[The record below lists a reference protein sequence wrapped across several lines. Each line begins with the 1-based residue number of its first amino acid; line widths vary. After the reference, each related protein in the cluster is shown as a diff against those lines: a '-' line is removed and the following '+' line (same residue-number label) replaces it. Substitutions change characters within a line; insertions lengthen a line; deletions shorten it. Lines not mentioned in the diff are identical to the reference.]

1 MGWKSFFKAVAPVV
15 AVVAAFVAPTL
26 ATSIGTSMGLAG
38 TAAAAAG
45 GAVIGGGTAALSGG
59 NVLKGALTGGIGGA
73 VSSGLQSSLGSTPV
87 GEFSGAAVQPG
98 VIQSTF
104 PELSPA
110 STGALARGL
119 STAGGSLAS
128 QLAGGAPLSQSLKQA
143 GASGIAGGLTEYL
156 YGSPSSGTG
165 TGGNAAER
173 QFTQMALSKVL
184 SPDISYVS
192 KTPTGG
198 AASTGQPAQSAGPG
212 SAALAQALRVDPGAP
227 TFGGDSEGRQRKV
240 WNVESLKLKD
250 ETGA

>member
-1 MGWKSFFKAVAPVV
+1 MSLKSFIRKVAPVAAIIV
-15 AVVAAFVAPTL
+15 AIVAPGAAL
-26 ATSIGTSMGLAG
+26 AIGEALGATG

-73 VSSGLQSSLGSTPV
+73 VSSGLQSGLGSTAV

-198 AASTGQPAQSAGPG
+198 AASTGQPAQTAGPG

>member
-26 ATSIGTSMGLAG
+26 ATSIGTSMGLTG